1 MQPYRETLWPSPWV
15 IIALALVVPATMLVL
30 APVSLPAGVIGAVVL
45 YGGCL
50 ALAFGSAPR
59 IEVSGATLSV
69 GKASIPLAQVGD
81 VVVYTGADATAQL
94 RTKLDARA
102 WLMIRGWVHSLGR
115 PDAVLVVVVPSAAAA
130 RRRDRRCTLDR
141 LNPGEPHPPG
151 ATTTEPLRIEIRR
164 GSVYR

>member
-102 WLMIRGWVHSLGR
+102 WLMIRGWVHSLVKVEVTDPADPTPYWLLSSRR
-115 PDAVLVVVVPSAAAA
+115 PQLLADAIAAA
-130 RRRDRRCTLDR
+130 RST
-141 LNPGEPHPPG
+141 
-151 ATTTEPLRIEIRR
+151 
-164 GSVYR
+164 V

>member
-102 WLMIRGWVHSLGR
+102 WLMIRGWVHSLVKVEVTDPADPTPYWLLSSRR
-115 PDAVLVVVVPSAAAA
+115 PQLLADAIAAA
-130 RRRDRRCTLDR
+130 R
-141 LNPGEPHPPG
+141 
-151 ATTTEPLRIEIRR
+151 AT
-164 GSVYR
+164 V

>member
-30 APVSLPAGVIGAVVL
+30 APVSLAAGIVGAVVL

-50 ALAFGSAPR
+50 ALAFGTAPR
-59 IEVSGATLSV
+59 IRVAEEDLSV
-69 GKASIPLAQVGD
+69 GKASIPLAFIGE

-102 WLMIRGWVHSLGR
+102 WLMIRGWVHSLVKVEIVDPADPTPYWLLSSRR
-115 PDAVLVVVVPSAAAA
+115 PDALADAIAAA
-130 RRRDRRCTLDR
+130 RTR
-141 LNPGEPHPPG
+141 
-151 ATTTEPLRIEIRR
+151 A
-164 GSVYR
+164 

>member
-69 GKASIPLAQVGD
+69 GKASIPLAQVGE

-102 WLMIRGWVHSLGR
+102 WLMIRGWVHSLVKVEVTDPADPTPYWLVSSRR
-115 PDAVLVVVVPSAAAA
+115 PQLLADAIAAA
-130 RRRDRRCTLDR
+130 RST
-141 LNPGEPHPPG
+141 
-151 ATTTEPLRIEIRR
+151 
-164 GSVYR
+164 V

>member
-15 IIALALVVPATMLVL
+15 VIALALVVPATMLVL

-69 GKASIPLAQVGD
+69 GKASIPLAQVGE

-102 WLMIRGWVHSLGR
+102 WLMIRGWVHSLVKVEVTDPADPTPYWLLSSRR
-115 PDAVLVVVVPSAAAA
+115 PQLLADAIAAA
-130 RRRDRRCTLDR
+130 RST
-141 LNPGEPHPPG
+141 
-151 ATTTEPLRIEIRR
+151 
-164 GSVYR
+164 V

>member
-50 ALAFGSAPR
+50 AFAFGSAPR
-59 IEVSGATLSV
+59 IEVSGTTLSV
-69 GKASIPLAQVGD
+69 GKASIPLAQVGE
-81 VVVYTGADATAQL
+81 VVVYTGAEATAQL

-102 WLMIRGWVHSLGR
+102 WLMIRGWVHSLVKVEITDPADPTPYWLLSSRR
-115 PDAVLVVVVPSAAAA
+115 PQLLADAIAAA
-130 RRRDRRCTLDR
+130 RST
-141 LNPGEPHPPG
+141 
-151 ATTTEPLRIEIRR
+151 
-164 GSVYR
+164 V

>member
-69 GKASIPLAQVGD
+69 GKASIPLAQVGE

-102 WLMIRGWVHSLGR
+102 WLMIRGWVHSLVKVEVTDPADPTPYWLLSSRR
-115 PDAVLVVVVPSAAAA
+115 PQLLADAIAAA
-130 RRRDRRCTLDR
+130 RST
-141 LNPGEPHPPG
+141 
-151 ATTTEPLRIEIRR
+151 
-164 GSVYR
+164 V

>member
-59 IEVSGATLSV
+59 IEVSGAILSV

-81 VVVYTGADATAQL
+81 VIVYTGADATAQL

-102 WLMIRGWVHSLGR
+102 WLMIRGWVHSLVKVEVTDPADPTPYWLLSSRR
-115 PDAVLVVVVPSAAAA
+115 PQLLADAIAAA
-130 RRRDRRCTLDR
+130 RST
-141 LNPGEPHPPG
+141 
-151 ATTTEPLRIEIRR
+151 
-164 GSVYR
+164 V

>member
-102 WLMIRGWVHSLGR
+102 WLMIRGLVHSLVKVEITDPADPTPYWLLSSRR
-115 PDAVLVVVVPSAAAA
+115 PQLLADAIAAA
-130 RRRDRRCTLDR
+130 RST
-141 LNPGEPHPPG
+141 
-151 ATTTEPLRIEIRR
+151 
-164 GSVYR
+164 V

>member
-102 WLMIRGWVHSLGR
+102 WLMIRGWVHSLVKVEVTDPADPTPYWLVSSRR
-115 PDAVLVVVVPSAAAA
+115 PQLLADAIAAA
-130 RRRDRRCTLDR
+130 RST
-141 LNPGEPHPPG
+141 
-151 ATTTEPLRIEIRR
+151 
-164 GSVYR
+164 V

>member
-15 IIALALVVPATMLVL
+15 VIALALVVPATMLVL

-102 WLMIRGWVHSLGR
+102 WLMIRGWVHSLVKVEVTDPADPTPYWLLSSRR
-115 PDAVLVVVVPSAAAA
+115 PQLLADAIAAA
-130 RRRDRRCTLDR
+130 RST
-141 LNPGEPHPPG
+141 
-151 ATTTEPLRIEIRR
+151 
-164 GSVYR
+164 V

>member
-69 GKASIPLAQVGD
+69 GKASIPLAQVGE

-102 WLMIRGWVHSLGR
+102 WLMIRGWVHSLVKVEVTDPADPTPYWLWSSRR
-115 PDAVLVVVVPSAAAA
+115 PQLLADAIAAA
-130 RRRDRRCTLDR
+130 RST
-141 LNPGEPHPPG
+141 
-151 ATTTEPLRIEIRR
+151 
-164 GSVYR
+164 V